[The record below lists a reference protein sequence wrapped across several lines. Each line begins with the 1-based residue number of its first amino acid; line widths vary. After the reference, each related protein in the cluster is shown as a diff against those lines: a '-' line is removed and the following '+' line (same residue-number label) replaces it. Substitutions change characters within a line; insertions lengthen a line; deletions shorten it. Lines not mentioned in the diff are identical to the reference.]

1 MKQTILN
8 LLSVFQKSFLR
19 NLPVLFLFLLT
30 GFSLQYQEKPE
41 PSESVRLYTKT
52 NLRREFSKDT
62 VYAVVIKNN
71 KSCLNCFQT
80 VSQFLENIN
89 SQFSIKMMASSYS
102 DSTSLSRKRNIH
114 ELVAMFPATY
124 EPTVCY
130 STLWNENTTTPEL
143 LMIKNKKIYRFTY
156 ETLFAN
162 GFDSVAPETRHKIIA
177 ILKTE

>member
-8 LLSVFQKSFLR
+8 LLSAFQKSFRR
-19 NLPVLFLFLLT
+19 NYPVFFFFLLT
-30 GFSLQYQEKPE
+30 GFSLQNQEKPE
-41 PSESVRLYTKT
+41 RSESVRLYTKT

-89 SQFSIKMMASSYS
+89 SQFGIKMVASSYS
-102 DSTSLSRKRNIH
+102 DSTSLSRKRNIY
-114 ELVAMFPATY
+114 ELATMFPDTY

-130 STLWNENTTTPEL
+130 STHWNENTTTPEL
-143 LMIKNKKIYRFTY
+143 LIIKNKIIHRFSY

-162 GFDSVAPETRHKIIA
+162 GFDSVAPETRNKIIA